1 MLLLRRAHK
10 AWITS
15 ALTLRSTMERRAKRA
30 VDITLASLLLVFVSP
45 IQRWRRAL
53 LEVLRGD
60 LSFVGPRPAFVG
72 VRSAWSRSTVRP
84 GLFCTWWIRQRS
96 AIAYG
101 SEAAADCEYI
111 ESRGAASDLGIL
123 LRAAWAAAFG
133 ECSSEVAGA
142 PRRVPILGVEIDN
155 LTVEEAVRAILG
167 CEPGNKRLR
176 QVSFVN
182 PHCLNIACKDDSY
195 RSILNRSDVVLA
207 DGIGLL
213 VASRW
218 LRRPIR
224 QNVNGTDLFPELCC
238 AMSKLGLRM
247 YLLGA
252 QPGVA
257 ERVGSWVLANHPDL
271 QIAGIRDGFFDGGA
285 EPEVVS
291 NIAASGAD
299 VLLVAL
305 GVPGQEKWIYEHRA
319 ALAGSTVRCAVGVGG
334 LFDFYSGRIPRAPL
348 WMREAGL
355 EWTYR
360 LYQEPGRLWRR
371 YLVGNAVFL
380 TRVLREL
387 VRGETYVS

>member
-1 MLLLRRAHK
+1 
-10 AWITS
+10 
-15 ALTLRSTMERRAKRA
+15 MERRGKRA
-30 VDITLASLLLVFVSP
+30 MDITLASLLLVFVSP
-45 IQRWRRAL
+45 VERWRHAL
-53 LEVLRGD
+53 VEVLRGD

-72 VRSAWSRSTVRP
+72 VRSAWSRSSVRP

-101 SEAAADCEYI
+101 SEAAADCEYV

-123 LRAAWAAAFG
+123 LRAAWAAVFG
-133 ECSSEVAGA
+133 KVEEVAAVGQA
-142 PRRVPILGVEIDN
+142 RVSMLGVEIDN
-155 LTVEEAVRAILG
+155 LTVEEAIPAIVEDG
-167 CEPGNKRLR
+167 RGNRLK

-182 PHCLNIACKDDSY
+182 PHCLNIACKDESY
-195 RSILNRSDVVLA
+195 RSILNQSDVVLA

-218 LRRPIR
+218 LRRPLR
-224 QNVNGTDLFPELCC
+224 QNVNGTDLFPELCG
-238 AMSKLGLRM
+238 AMSRLGLRM

-257 ERVGSWVLANHPDL
+257 ERAGDWVRAHYPELR
-271 QIAGIRDGFFDGGA
+271 IAGCRDGFFVA
-285 EPEVVS
+285 KEEPEVLQG
-291 NIAASGAD
+291 IAESKAD

-305 GVPGQEKWIYEHRA
+305 GVPGQEKWIHKHCA
-319 ALAGSTVRCAVGVGG
+319 ALASSTVRCAIGVGG

-371 YLVGNAVFL
+371 YLVGNTVFL
-380 TRVLREL
+380 ARVLRER
-387 VRGETYVS
+387 VQGKTHVS